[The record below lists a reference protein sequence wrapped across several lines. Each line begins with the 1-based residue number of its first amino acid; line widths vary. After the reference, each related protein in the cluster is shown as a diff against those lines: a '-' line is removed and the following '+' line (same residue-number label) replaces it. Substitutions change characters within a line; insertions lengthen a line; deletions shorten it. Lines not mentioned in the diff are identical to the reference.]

1 MIALGIST
9 SSGVAK
15 VAAVQQ
21 AEANAAQHSL
31 QGFAF
36 NTCFE
41 FSIEDYKAQSV
52 ELLPR
57 LSQALAGH
65 GLALGDL
72 TVLAVDIGPGGFTS
86 LRTACGVVQG
96 LAVALGKPTVPVTS
110 FECMAVQARLDG
122 VRRAEASQLPCVLD
136 ARLGELYVGVVDL
149 QAHGVSLKG
158 SAALCAWVDLNAWVD
173 RQAYQTS
180 PLALCD
186 AAVAKGL
193 TEHEG
198 EHPGVLPAWVVQ
210 TAGPSALAAA
220 ALGGLRW
227 QLKQTSEPLACQP
240 LYVRDKVAQTTAERQ
255 AVKHGPV

>member
-15 VAAVQQ
+15 VSAVQQ

-57 LSQALAGH
+57 LSQALAEH

-96 LAVALGKPTVPVTS
+96 LAVALDKPVVPVTS
-110 FECMAVQARLDG
+110 FECMATQARLDG
-122 VRRAEASQLPCVLD
+122 STPVDAAHLPCILD
-136 ARLGELYVGVVDL
+136 ARLGELYVGIVDV
-149 QAHGVSLKG
+149 QAQGVSLYG
-158 SAALCAWVDLNAWVD
+158 HAALCAWDDLDSWVTGHAH
-173 RQAYQTS
+173 QVV

-186 AAVAKGL
+186 AAVVAGL
-193 TEHEG
+193 TERFG
-198 EHPGVLPAWVVQ
+198 ALPAWVLP
-210 TAGPSALAAA
+210 TAGPSAVAAA
-220 ALGGLRW
+220 ALGGLRYLH
-227 QLKQTSEPLACQP
+227 QQTSEPMACQP

-255 AVKHGPV
+255 AIKHGLV